1 MKVIVSDSSPIRS
14 LYFLRL
20 LSILPELFGEV
31 VIPPAVLHE
40 LETPASGLTPIPRSE
55 LGVLSVVA
63 PNDQS
68 KVQELQ
74 SVLDK
79 GESEALVLAI
89 ELGVSIILMDETR
102 GRAMA
107 RRLGLS
113 ALGVIG
119 IFIKA
124 KRANMIGEIKPLLLR
139 LRSENNFYISD
150 ALMRDALTSVGEQ

>member
-1 MKVIVSDSSPIRS
+1 MYLD
-14 LYFLRL
+14 
-20 LSILPELFGEV
+20 
-31 VIPPAVLHE
+31 
-40 LETPASGLTPIPRSE
+40 PRE
-55 LGVLSVVA
+55 R
-63 PNDQS
+63 
-68 KVQELQ
+68 
-74 SVLDK
+74 DK

-113 ALGVIG
+113 AVGVIG